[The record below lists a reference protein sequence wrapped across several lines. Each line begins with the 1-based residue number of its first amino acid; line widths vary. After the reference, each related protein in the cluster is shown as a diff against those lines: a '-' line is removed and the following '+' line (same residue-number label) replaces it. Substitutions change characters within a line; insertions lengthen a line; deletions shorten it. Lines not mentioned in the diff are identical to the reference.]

1 MAAESKRVHDRC
13 LGDTAELSDA
23 IAPSTIFSSSHLV
36 VPRLKALRTLG
47 RLTTSEHDC
56 HLEGAKYVYAVLSR
70 RTHGVSVGIDL
81 NPNAACNWRCVYCQ
95 VPGLSLGAGPRI
107 DLAQLEDELSSVL
120 DDARNTEVLEA
131 LAPVE
136 LRKLTSVAFSGN
148 GEPTTSPDFAEA
160 VEVLGRVLERTGLVG
175 KLQPILITNGSMA
188 HKPRVLEGVDT
199 LARLDGQVWFKL
211 DSVTSEGLLSVNH
224 SHESPEHHLEGLR
237 RIARRCPT
245 WVQTCLFRRRGSS
258 TRWRG
263 RRSKPRPP
271 SSRRC
276 PNPSSRASPSASP
289 SSASKLGSQRHA
301 ECPSRGRSRARQ
313 ADRRGP
319 SHRRSAARRRKA
331 ARARGSRCGG
341 WVASL
346 RRGP

>member
-245 WVQTCLFRRRGSS
+245 WVQTCLFRRRGSDPS
-258 TRWRG
+258 EAELVAYLSALRALLDEGLRLEGVHLYTLA
-263 RRSKPRPP
+263 RPSQQAEAAELEALP
-271 SSRRC
+271 EPELARFAERV
-276 PNPSSRASPSASP
+276 AQ
-289 SSASKLGSQRHA
+289 LGL
-301 ECPSRGRSRARQ
+301 EARV
-313 ADRRGP
+313 A
-319 SHRRSAARRRKA
+319 AAR
-331 ARARGSRCGG
+331 
-341 WVASL
+341 
-346 RRGP
+346 

>member
-199 LARLDGQVWFKL
+199 LARLGGQVWFKL

-245 WVQTCLFRRRGSS
+245 WVQTCLFRRRGSDPS
-258 TRWRG
+258 EAELVAYLSALRALLDEGLRLEGVHLYTLA
-263 RRSKPRPP
+263 RPSQQAEAAELEALP
-271 SSRRC
+271 EPELARFAERV
-276 PNPSSRASPSASP
+276 AQ
-289 SSASKLGSQRHA
+289 LGL
-301 ECPSRGRSRARQ
+301 EARV
-313 ADRRGP
+313 A
-319 SHRRSAARRRKA
+319 AAR
-331 ARARGSRCGG
+331 
-341 WVASL
+341 
-346 RRGP
+346 